1 MRLPSSERG
10 LADRTSSISL
20 ATVFRAPS
28 QSRDIDYNPVDTDG
42 NRILAMRPAKSI
54 KSVLLIAMGAVV
66 ICIALAELLERGLVS
81 GLDTHRS
88 FQKTSSAMRGTVKF
102 MEVPAMR
109 PYIVESSC
117 VPDGRI
123 CICSQGFI
131 LSGSDVHNDNI
142 FTKMP
147 GATGACNQW
156 HFQVGDVI
164 LVEKPSAV
172 KQEFIPA
179 MVVAAATNS
188 PVVHTAIVTKVPPP
202 GVNQTAENVI
212 ITEALKGAWKQ
223 VLQNSLREIVERFPF
238 GGISIRRVD
247 AKKYPRFFSP
257 DRLNRISEWAD
268 KRVGEGFDNH
278 MLIPIKRR
286 FTTGNRYIPINPSCA
301 DRKRAVALY
310 NKAGGPGRWICSEL
324 VAWALAFAGGIN
336 TDYGA
341 ISEDCEEPSW
351 KIKNVQ
357 PFPGELS
364 DAEFFDPAIRWR
376 MPCDETGCFV
386 AVPETSQWAGGTTGT
401 TTVTSTT
408 STSTS
413 TTSTSTT
420 TTMTTSTSTTVTTT
434 TLASMTK
441 AATITVLPRTFST
454 PQPQMKEH

>member
-88 FQKTSSAMRGTVKF
+88 FQKTSSAMRGTLKL
-102 MEVPAMR
+102 MEAPTMR
-109 PYIVESSC
+109 PYTVESSC

-172 KQEFIPA
+172 KKEYIPA

-247 AKKYPRFFSP
+247 AKKYPRFVLP

-268 KRVGEGFDNH
+268 KRVGDGFDNH
-278 MLIPIKRR
+278 MLIPVKRR

-301 DRKRAVALY
+301 DRKKAIALY
-310 NKAGGPGRWICSEL
+310 KAGGPGKWICSEL
-324 VAWALAFAGGIN
+324 VAWTLAFAGGIN

-376 MPCDETGCFV
+376 MPCGETGCFV
-386 AVPETSQWAGGTTGT
+386 AVPEMPQWAGGTTGT
-401 TTVTSTT
+401 TTITT
-408 STSTS
+408 TTSTS
-413 TTSTSTT
+413 TTSTT
-420 TTMTTSTSTTVTTT
+420 TTVTTT
-434 TLASMTK
+434 TLASMTH
-441 AATITVLPRTFST
+441 AATSTALPRTPSRHH
-454 PQPQMKEH
+454 PQLEEH

>member
-1 MRLPSSERG
+1 MQPPASFGIGPMRLPSSERG
-10 LADRTSSISL
+10 LADHASAISL

-28 QSRDIDYNPVDTDG
+28 QSRDIDYNVIDTDG
-42 NRILAMRPAKSI
+42 TRILPMRPAKSI
-54 KSVLLIAMGAVV
+54 KSVLLIALGAIV
-66 ICIALAELLERGLVS
+66 ICIGLAELLERGLVS

-88 FQKTSSAMRGTVKF
+88 FRKTSPAMRGTVKL
-102 MEVPAMR
+102 MEVPPMR
-109 PYIVESSC
+109 PYAVESSC
-117 VPDGRI
+117 LPDGRI

-131 LSGSDVHNDNI
+131 ASGSDVHNDNI

-172 KQEFIPA
+172 KQEYIPA

-223 VLQNSLREIVERFPF
+223 VLQNSLRQIVERFPF

-247 AKKYPRFFSP
+247 AKKYPRFFAP
-257 DRLNRISEWAD
+257 DRLNEISEWAD
-268 KRVGEGFDNH
+268 KRVGDGFDSH

-286 FTTGNRYIPINPSCA
+286 FTTGDRYIPINPSCEHRRSA
-301 DRKRAVALY
+301 IAKY
-310 NKAGGPGRWICSEL
+310 KAGGPGKWICSQL
-324 VAWALAFAGGIN
+324 VAWTLAFAGGIN

-357 PFPGELS
+357 PFPGDLS
-364 DAEFFDPAIRWR
+364 DAEFFDPAMRWR
-376 MPCDETGCFV
+376 MPCDDTGCFV
-386 AVPETSQWAGGTTGT
+386 AVPATAQWAGGTTGT
-401 TTVTSTT
+401 TTVTTTTSSSTT
-408 STSTS
+408 L
-413 TTSTSTT
+413 TT
-420 TTMTTSTSTTVTTT
+420 TTVTTK
-434 TLASMTK
+434 TLAS
-441 AATITVLPRTFST
+441 ATQALTTRASPRTSST
-454 PQPQMKEH
+454 LPPQLKEH